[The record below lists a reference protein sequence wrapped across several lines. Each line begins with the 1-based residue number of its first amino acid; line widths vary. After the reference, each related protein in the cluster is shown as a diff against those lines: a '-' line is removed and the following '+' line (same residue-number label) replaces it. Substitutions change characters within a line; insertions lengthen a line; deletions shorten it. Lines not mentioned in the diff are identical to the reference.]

1 MFFVSTREEI
11 REAAERAALQDN
23 ILEKL
28 SYYRRLIRSCDY
40 GAYPDAYYCRSL
52 KDMGIALRYKAFVM
66 YLLGRVFETFG
77 IKTDVRNPGRSV
89 KVDVFIEAGND
100 EDLLEDASDDFFE
113 DIVNCPSFFLP
124 DLEAL
129 GSVVFCIPIGEEK
142 KSKDFCTA
150 ENAQTLKEILSGCSK
165 DLKKRIRKKGS
176 IRKVIDHLDEFYG
189 TEVLFIEK
197 SSVSRRIQDVIFP
210 VGHEIFGMNVVSGT
224 RCLKS
229 ADNLYHEI
237 IGEDEVMMV
246 QDFYY
251 DEEIPYLGYVGENSI
266 MAVHIFDRFAAMVC
280 CAMAE
285 RGILSFGSRQADR
298 ICG

>member
-129 GSVVFCIPIGEEK
+129 GSVVFCIPIGEENL
-142 KSKDFCTA
+142 A
-150 ENAQTLKEILSGCSK
+150 EMQDIFARNS
-165 DLKKRIRKKGS
+165 
-176 IRKVIDHLDEFYG
+176 
-189 TEVLFIEK
+189 FIM
-197 SSVSRRIQDVIFP
+197 RY
-210 VGHEIFGMNVVSGT
+210 
-224 RCLKS
+224 LKS
-229 ADNLYHEI
+229 LETLQHLRPEPHL
-237 IGEDEVMMV
+237 
-246 QDFYY
+246 Q
-251 DEEIPYLGYVGENSI
+251 
-266 MAVHIFDRFAAMVC
+266 
-280 CAMAE
+280 
-285 RGILSFGSRQADR
+285 RGPGAKILPLRLQ
-298 ICG
+298 